1 MESLLLALGG
11 GALGLLVAEWIGEA
25 LLKFL
30 PSDPSMMGIS
40 SQPDGRVLSF
50 ALSLS
55 VVTGILFGLIPS
67 LQATKTDLASTLKD
81 QASGVVG
88 GGLGHLRVRKSLV
101 VTQVAL
107 SLMLLIGAG
116 LFARS
121 LYNVKNIDAGF
132 HTDHLISFAVQPS
145 LNGYSQERMRGLFE
159 RLQENIG
166 RLPGIRA
173 ASMAEITL
181 LAGDNEISTIDIEGY
196 HAKEDED
203 MNVFQNKIGPG
214 FFVTLGMP
222 LLAGRDFT
230 NADGPKAPQTVIVN
244 ERFAKHFFGDE
255 NPIGRRIRF
264 RREKGSIEIVGVVRD
279 GKIVDLREKPQRC
292 VYLPYAQSQIGYM
305 TFYARATQEPTAVA
319 QMLREEMRRQD
330 PNLPI
335 FNVRTMERQIDES
348 LSIDRLVAALSAS
361 FGALATLL
369 AAVGLYGVMAYMVV
383 RRTREIGIRM
393 ALGADRREVLRLV
406 MKEVVVL
413 AAVGIGI
420 AVLASLA
427 MGRLIQS
434 QLLDVSARDPWVMA
448 AATLSLAV
456 VALLAGFLPALR
468 ATRVDPLTAL
478 RYE

>member
-1 MESLLLALGG
+1 
-11 GALGLLVAEWIGEA
+11 
-25 LLKFL
+25 
-30 PSDPSMMGIS
+30 
-40 SQPDGRVLSF
+40 
-50 ALSLS
+50 
-55 VVTGILFGLIPS
+55 
-67 LQATKTDLASTLKD
+67 
-81 QASGVVG
+81 
-88 GGLGHLRVRKSLV
+88 
-101 VTQVAL
+101 
-107 SLMLLIGAG
+107 
-116 LFARS
+116 
-121 LYNVKNIDAGF
+121 
-132 HTDHLISFAVQPS
+132 
-145 LNGYSQERMRGLFE
+145 
-159 RLQENIG
+159 
-166 RLPGIRA
+166 
-173 ASMAEITL
+173 
-181 LAGDNEISTIDIEGY
+181 
-196 HAKEDED
+196 
-203 MNVFQNKIGPG
+203 
-214 FFVTLGMP
+214 MP

-230 NADGPKAPQTVIVN
+230 NADGAKAPQTVIVN

-255 NPIGRRIRF
+255 NPLGRRIQF

-305 TFYARATQEPTAVA
+305 TFYARTTQEPSAAA

-393 ALGADRREVLRLV
+393 ALGADRRKVLRLV
-406 MKEVVVL
+406 MKEVVAL

-420 AVLASLA
+420 AVLVSLA

-448 AATLSLAV
+448 AATLTLGA
-456 VALLAGFLPALR
+456 VALFAGFLPALR